1 MNWTNSASKGRCIV
15 LSYTKSLMAMAA
27 LVVAAGG
34 AAPLPTAHPN
44 VAPTAV
50 LAQDLGWCDE
60 GSERVDQE
68 RRPSGFEE
76 CQSDEW
82 VDFSCQS
89 TEVAEAVPGKPEIR
103 CRPMGS

>member
-34 AAPLPTAHPN
+34 AAALPAAQPD
-44 VAPTAV
+44 VVPTAV
-50 LAQDLGWCDE
+50 VAQPLGWCDE
-60 GSERVDQE
+60 GSERVDPE
-68 RRPSGFEE
+68 RRPTGFEE

-82 VDFSCQS
+82 VDFSCQQGQ
-89 TEVAEAVPGKPEIR
+89 EAQQVDGKPEVR
-103 CRPMGS
+103 CAE